1 MGGYGRAGR
10 GGAVRPNKETLAVA
24 VLAPLAALAPLA
36 TGGAEA
42 TLWDLLIYADVTGN
56 VAYGGPMTVAG
67 SVANHAGWPVPGAAV
82 TVRAGSEALEATSA
96 PDGTFEVTMARVDMI
111 PGLHSVQ
118 MRAGT
123 DDGRLG
129 MASIEVPVS
138 GEVSASA
145 HTARLL
151 SSEHALRYLAADASD
166 FEDDPIGAKMYEHYQ
181 GLQRR
186 LLAERAAEVAMR
198 EKRAELEGVHASAEA
213 HLAAELAREAHGDG
227 TFGGY
232 AREVRVDGLDREI
245 RPAIVAQLDHTL
257 EAYRAGKEAMQTVLN
272 RGGTM
277 AEAIAARNAVGAVPR
292 SAMEA
297 LLPDAAFD
305 IDDYPWADAHMR
317 GPAAVSGAVAGEAAA
332 GARHGNST
340 AAASNATSAAGA
352 TPGPSAVPAADAG
365 QGVTTLYR
373 AVGGELVWHVHNGTH
388 WVPAG

>member
-1 MGGYGRAGR
+1 M
-10 GGAVRPNKETLAVA
+10 RPNAGALAVA
-24 VLAPLAALAPLA
+24 LLAPLAALAPLA

-67 SVANHAGWPVPGAAV
+67 SVANHAGWPVAGASV

-96 PDGTFEVTMARVDMI
+96 ADGTFEVTMGRVGMI

-129 MASIEVPVS
+129 MASIEVSVS

-151 SSEHALRYLAADASD
+151 ASDHALRHLAADASD

-186 LLAERAAEVAMR
+186 LLAERAAEEAMR
-198 EKRAELEGVHASAEA
+198 ERRAELDGAHAVADA
-213 HLAAELAREAHGDG
+213 HLAAELERDVHGDG
-227 TFGGY
+227 TPGGY
-232 AREVRVDGLDREI
+232 AREVRMDGLDRDI
-245 RPAIVAQLDHTL
+245 RPTIAAQLDHTL
-257 EAYRAGKEAMQTVLN
+257 EAYRAGKEAMQTVLG

-277 AEAIAARNAVGAVPR
+277 EEAIAARNAAGAVPR
-292 SAMEA
+292 NSMEA
-297 LLPDAAFD
+297 MLPDAAFD
-305 IDDYPWADAHMR
+305 VNDYPWAAAHMR
-317 GPAAVSGAVAGEAAA
+317 EPAA
-332 GARHGNST
+332 GAAGAGVPGAGAAAPMANAT
-340 AAASNATSAAGA
+340 AAASNSTGV
-352 TPGPSAVPAADAG
+352 PRDPPAVLAADVG
-365 QGVTTLYR
+365 PGVTTLYR
-373 AVGGELVWHVHNGTH
+373 SVGGELVRHVHNGTH
-388 WVPAG
+388 WVPEG

>member
-1 MGGYGRAGR
+1 MGGRAE

-67 SVANHAGWPVPGAAV
+67 SVTNHAGWPVAGAAV

-123 DDGRLG
+123 GDGRLG
-129 MASIEVPVS
+129 MASMEVPVS

-166 FEDDPIGAKMYEHYQ
+166 FGDDPIGAKMYEHYQ

-245 RPAIVAQLDHTL
+245 RPTIVAQLDHTL

-277 AEAIAARNAVGAVPR
+277 AEAIAARNAVGSVPR

-317 GPAAVSGAVAGEAAA
+317 EPAA
-332 GARHGNST
+332 GAGAGGAGAGVAAPGAPASNST
-340 AAASNATSAAGA
+340 ATAPSSTSAAGA
-352 TPGPSAVPAADAG
+352 APGPPAVPVADVG

-373 AVGGELVWHVHNGTH
+373 SVDGELVRHVHNGTH
-388 WVPAG
+388 WVPSG